1 MTIDIKKELN
11 DKQYLAAAQVN
22 GPLLII
28 AGAGSGKTRMITY
41 RIAHMLENGIHQSNI
56 LALTFTNKAAREME
70 ERVKTL
76 TNRKLT
82 NLTVSTFHAFGVK
95 ILKESISHLDYNDNF
110 SIYDQTDKI
119 SAIKE
124 AARELNISPD
134 VLDIYEVSNLFSSI
148 KTGRQKWSERNNSF
162 KPLYEEYQEYLYNHN
177 SVDFD
182 DLIILPVKL
191 LTEYPDIL
199 NGYQLKYQY
208 IMVDEFQDTSLAQYK
223 MIKQLATEN
232 RNVCVVGDDDQSIYS
247 WRGANYQNI
256 INFETDF
263 PELTEIKLEQNYRS
277 TKNILSAANSLIA
290 NNTNRKEKEL
300 WTGIGH
306 GKSIELYYPENETRE
321 ADFISEMIKS
331 FYLRNNLKYHDFGVL
346 IRTNN
351 LSTLIENSFLT
362 ENIPYKVSGGTSF
375 FQRKEIKDIIAYL
388 RVLDN
393 PDDDVNFLRILN
405 TPRRGLGKATLLKI
419 REISKNKGC
428 SLYAAAAELRWTGD
442 SPLSNKVQ
450 SSLQE
455 FIDMIEEYKEM
466 LQDEEIKKF
475 KTIKDLIETI
485 NYWGYLIVE
494 HQKNEKLAKW
504 KYKNISIFMELFEKW
519 EKNTDSKDKKLG
531 TYLNRITLLTRD
543 DDEDSDEGQVNLM
556 TIHASKGLEFEYVFL
571 AGVENNIIPHA
582 RSIEE
587 NPDNIEEE
595 RRLFYVAI
603 TRAKQKLFMTS
614 CKTRKIGYEIVD
626 TGPSPFLSEIPKE
639 LIEFHTPA
647 EDVNDDEAMGYF
659 AKMKNK
665 FNSKDH

>member
-1 MTIDIKKELN
+1 MAINLKKELN
-11 DKQYLAAAQVN
+11 DKQYLAAEQLN

-28 AGAGSGKTRMITY
+28 AGAGSGKTRMITF
-41 RIAHMLENGIHQSNI
+41 RIAHMLEKGIHQSNI

-76 TNRKLT
+76 TSKKLT

-95 ILKESISHLDYNDNF
+95 ILKESISQLGYNDNF

-134 VLDIYEVSNLFSSI
+134 VLDIYEVANLFSSI
-148 KTGRQKWSERNNSF
+148 KTGRIKWTDTNNSF
-162 KPLYEEYQEYLYNHN
+162 KPLYIEYQEYLFNHN

-191 LTEYPDIL
+191 FTEFSDIL
-199 NGYQLKYQY
+199 KAYQLKYQY
-208 IMVDEFQDTSLAQYK
+208 IMVDEFQDTSIAQYRLIKELAQK
-223 MIKQLATEN
+223 N
-232 RNVCVVGDDDQSIYS
+232 RNICVVGDDDQSIYS

-256 INFETDF
+256 VNFETDF

-277 TKNILSAANSLIA
+277 TENILAAANSLIS

-306 GKSIELYYPENETRE
+306 GKSIEIYYPENEMKE

-331 FYLRNNLKYHDFGVL
+331 FHLREKLKYHDFGVL

-351 LSTLIENSFLT
+351 LSTLIENSFLA
-362 ENIPYKVSGGTSF
+362 ENIPYKVSGGQSF
-375 FQRKEIKDIIAYL
+375 FQRKEIKDIVAYL

-419 REISKNKGC
+419 REIAQKKEC
-428 SLYAAAAELRWTGD
+428 SLYAGAAELRWDGD
-442 SPLSNKVQ
+442 SPLSDNIQ

-455 FIDMIEEYKEM
+455 FIDMIEEYKE
-466 LQDEEIKKF
+466 LLKDEEEKKS
-475 KTIKDLIETI
+475 KVIRNLIEKI
-485 NYWGYLIVE
+485 NYWGYLVVE

-504 KYKNISIFMELFEKW
+504 KYKNIGIFMELFEKW
-519 EKNTDSKDKKLG
+519 ERNPDNKGKALG

-543 DDEDSDEGQVNLM
+543 DDDDGDNGQVNLM

-582 RSIEE
+582 RAIEE
-587 NPDNIEEE
+587 NPENIEEE

-614 CKTRKIGYEIVD
+614 CKTRKVRYEIVD
-626 TGPSPFLSEIPKE
+626 TGPSPFLEEIPKE
-639 LIEFHTPA
+639 LIEFHTP
-647 EDVNDDEAMGYF
+647 ETEVKGEEAVDF
-659 AKMKNK
+659 FKDMKSK
-665 FNSKDH
+665 FK

>member
-1 MTIDIKKELN
+1 MAIDLKNELN
-11 DKQYLAAAQVN
+11 DKQYMAAAQLN

-28 AGAGSGKTRMITY
+28 AGAGSGKTRMITF
-41 RIAHMLENGIHQSNI
+41 RIAHMLESGIHQSNI

-70 ERVKTL
+70 ERVKSL
-76 TNRKLT
+76 TNKKLSNIT
-82 NLTVSTFHAFGVK
+82 ISTFHAFGVK
-95 ILKESISHLDYNDNF
+95 ILKESISHLGYNENF
-110 SIYDQTDKI
+110 SIYDQVDKI

-148 KTGRQKWSERNNSF
+148 KTNREVWTDTNSSF
-162 KPLYEEYQEYLYNHN
+162 KPLYEEYQEYLFNHN

-191 LTEYPDIL
+191 LTEYPEIL
-199 NGYQLKYQY
+199 NAYQLKYQY

-223 MIKQLATEN
+223 LVKQLAWEN

-277 TKNILSAANSLIA
+277 TKNILSAANSLIS

-300 WTGIGH
+300 WTGIEQ
-306 GKSIELYYPENETRE
+306 GKSIELYYPENETKE
-321 ADFISEMIKS
+321 AEFISEMIQS
-331 FYLRNNLKYHDFGVL
+331 FHIKENLKYHDFGVL

-351 LSTLIENSFLT
+351 LSTLIENSFLA
-362 ENIPYKVSGGTSF
+362 ENIPYKVSGGQSF

-388 RVLDN
+388 RILYN
-393 PDDDVNFLRILN
+393 PDDDINFLRILN
-405 TPRRGLGKATLLKI
+405 MPRRGLGKATLLKI
-419 REISKNKGC
+419 REISKAKEC
-428 SLYAAAAELRWTGD
+428 SLHAAATELRWNGD
-442 SPLSNKVQ
+442 SPLTEKIQ

-455 FIDMIEEYKEM
+455 FIDMISDYKEM
-466 LQDEEIKKF
+466 LEEENSN
-475 KTIKDLIETI
+475 KTKIIRDLIETI
-485 NYWGYLIVE
+485 NYWGFLVIEY
-494 HQKNEKLAKW
+494 QKNEKLAKW
-504 KYKNISIFMELFEKW
+504 KYKNIGIFIELFEKW
-519 EKNTDSKDKKLG
+519 EKKPENKDKDLG
-531 TYLNRITLLTRD
+531 TYLNRITLITRSED
-543 DDEDSDEGQVNLM
+543 DDGDGDNGQVNLM

-571 AGVENNIIPHA
+571 AGVEKNIIPHA

-614 CKTRKIGYEIVD
+614 CKTRKIRFEIVD

-639 LIEFHTPA
+639 LIEFHVPLK
-647 EDVNDDEAMGYF
+647 DVEEDEAIDYF
-659 AKMKNK
+659 ERMKSK
-665 FNSKDH
+665 FN

>member
-1 MTIDIKKELN
+1 LIDIKKELN
-11 DKQYLAAAQVN
+11 DKQYLAAAKLK

-41 RIAHMLENGIHQSNI
+41 RIAHMLNSGIHQSNI

-70 ERVKTL
+70 ERVKSL
-76 TNRKLT
+76 TNKKLT
-82 NLTVSTFHAFGVK
+82 NLTVSTFHAFGVQ
-95 ILKESISHLDYNDNF
+95 ILKESITNIGYSENF

-119 SAIKE
+119 SAIRE
-124 AARELNISPD
+124 SARELNISPD
-134 VLDIYEVSNLFSSI
+134 VLDIYEIANIFSSI
-148 KTGRQKWSERNNSF
+148 KTKRDIWNDNNISF
-162 KPLYEEYQEYLYNHN
+162 QPLYDEYQEYLVNHN
-177 SVDFD
+177 AVDFD
-182 DLIILPVKL
+182 DLIVLPVKL
-191 LTEYPDIL
+191 FTEHSNVL
-199 NGYQLKYQY
+199 KGYQLKYQY
-208 IMVDEFQDTSLAQYK
+208 IMIDEFQDTSLVQYN
-223 MIKQLATEN
+223 MINLLAMVN
-232 RNVCVVGDDDQSIYS
+232 RNICVVGDDDQSIYS

-277 TKNILSAANSLIA
+277 TENILAAANSLIS

-300 WTGIGH
+300 WTGIGQ
-306 GKSIELYYPENETRE
+306 GKSIEIFYPENESKE

-331 FYLRNNLKYHDFGVL
+331 FHQSEKLKYHDFGVL

-351 LSTLIENSFLT
+351 LSTIIENSFLA
-362 ENIPYKVSGGTSF
+362 ENIPYKVSGGQSF

-388 RVLDN
+388 RILNN
-393 PDDDVNFLRILN
+393 PDDDINFLRILN
-405 TPRRGLGKATLLKI
+405 MPRRGLGKATLLKI
-419 REISKNKGC
+419 RELALEKEC
-428 SLYAAAAELRWTGD
+428 SLHTAATELRWNGD
-442 SPLSNKVQ
+442 SPLSDKIQ

-455 FIDMIEEYKEM
+455 FIDMIQDYGEM
-466 LQDEEIKKF
+466 LEDETIN
-475 KTIKDLIETI
+475 KTKIIRDLIDTI
-485 NYWGYLIVE
+485 NYWGYLIIE

-504 KYKNISIFMELFEKW
+504 KYKNIEIFIELFEKW
-519 EKNTDSKDKKLG
+519 EKNPDNKDKNLG

-543 DDEDSDEGQVNLM
+543 DDEDGDNGQVNLM

-614 CKTRKIGYEIVD
+614 CKTRKIRFEIVD
-626 TGPSPFLSEIPKE
+626 TGPSPFLEEIPKE
-639 LIEFHTPA
+639 LITFHKPV
-647 EDVNDDEAMGYF
+647 ENVQDEEALDYF
-659 AKMKNK
+659 EQMKSK
-665 FNSKDH
+665 FNKDT

>member
-1 MTIDIKKELN
+1 MAIDLKKELN
-11 DKQYLAAAQVN
+11 DKQYLAAAQLT

-41 RIAHMLENGIHQSNI
+41 RIAHMLESGIHQSNI

-70 ERVKTL
+70 ERVKSL
-76 TNRKLT
+76 TNKKLT
-82 NLTVSTFHAFGVK
+82 NLTVSTFHSFGVK
-95 ILKESISHLDYNDNF
+95 ILKESISNLGYKDNF
-110 SIYDQTDKI
+110 SIYDQSDKI

-148 KTGRQKWSERNNSF
+148 KTNREKWTDINNSF
-162 KPLYEEYQEYLYNHN
+162 KPLYEEYQEYLFNHN

-191 LTEYPDIL
+191 LTEYPDIQK
-199 NGYQLKYQY
+199 GYQLKYQY
-208 IMVDEFQDTSLAQYK
+208 IMVDEFQDTSLVQYK
-223 MIKQLATEN
+223 MIKQLAIDTG
-232 RNVCVVGDDDQSIYS
+232 NVCVVGDDDQSIYS

-256 INFETDF
+256 INFEKDF

-277 TKNILSAANSLIA
+277 TENILSAANSLIS

-300 WTGIGH
+300 WTGIGQ
-306 GKSIELYYPENETRE
+306 GKSIELYYPENESRE

-331 FYLRNNLKYHDFGVL
+331 FHLTENLKYHDFGVL

-351 LSTLIENSFLT
+351 LSTLIENSFLA
-362 ENIPYKVSGGTSF
+362 ENIPYKVSGGQSF

-388 RVLDN
+388 RVLNN
-393 PDDDVNFLRILN
+393 PDDDINFLRILN
-405 TPRRGLGKATLLKI
+405 MPRRGLGKATLLKI
-419 REISKNKGC
+419 REIAKDKDC
-428 SLYAAAAELRWTGD
+428 SLHAAANEIRWNGD
-442 SPLSNKVQ
+442 SPFSEKIQ

-455 FIDMIEEYKEM
+455 FIDMIAEYKEM
-466 LQDEEIKKF
+466 IKEEGSN
-475 KTIKDLIETI
+475 KTKIIKDLIETI
-485 NYWGYLIVE
+485 NYWGFLIIE

-504 KYKNISIFMELFEKW
+504 KYKNIGIFIELFEKW
-519 EKNTDSKDKKLG
+519 EKKPENKEKNLG
-531 TYLNRITLLTRD
+531 TYLNRITLMTRAE
-543 DDEDSDEGQVNLM
+543 DEDGDNGQVNLM

-571 AGVENNIIPHA
+571 AGVEKNIIPHA

-614 CKTRKIGYEIVD
+614 CKTRKIRFEIVD
-626 TGPSPFLSEIPKE
+626 TGPSPFLEEIPKE
-639 LIEFHTPA
+639 LIEFHTPLK
-647 EDVNDDEAMGYF
+647 EVEEDEALDYF
-659 AKMKNK
+659 EKMKNK
-665 FNSKDH
+665 FN

>member
-1 MTIDIKKELN
+1 LIDIINELN
-11 DKQYLAAAQVN
+11 NKQYLAAAQLT

-41 RIAHMLENGIHQSNI
+41 RIAHMLGNGIHQSNI

-70 ERVKTL
+70 ERVKNL
-76 TNRKLT
+76 TNKKLT

-95 ILKESISHLDYNDNF
+95 ILKESISNLGYKDNF

-148 KTGRQKWSERNNSF
+148 KTSREVWNDTNNSF
-162 KPLYEEYQEYLYNHN
+162 RPLYNEYQEYLFNHN

-191 LTEYPDIL
+191 LTKYPEIL
-199 NGYQLKYQY
+199 KEYQLKYQY
-208 IMVDEFQDTSLAQYK
+208 IMVDEFQDTSLSQYQ
-223 MIKQLATEN
+223 MIKQLAKEN
-232 RNVCVVGDDDQSIYS
+232 RNICVVGDDDQSIYS

-277 TKNILSAANSLIA
+277 TENILSAANSLIS

-331 FYLRNNLKYHDFGVL
+331 FHLKENLKYHDFAVL

-351 LSTLIENSFLT
+351 LSTIIENSFLA
-362 ENIPYKVSGGTSF
+362 ENIPYKVSGGQSF

-419 REISKNKGC
+419 REIADKKEC
-428 SLYAAAAELRWTGD
+428 SLHAAATELRWTGD
-442 SPLSNKVQ
+442 SPLSDKIK

-455 FIDMIEEYKEM
+455 FIDMIQEYRDVLE
-466 LQDEEIKKF
+466 DEDVSKT
-475 KTIKDLIETI
+475 KTIRNLIDII
-485 NYWGYLIVE
+485 NYWGYLIIE

-504 KYKNISIFMELFEKW
+504 KYKNIGIFMELFEKW
-519 EKNTDSKDKKLG
+519 EKNPDNKEKNLG

-543 DDEDSDEGQVNLM
+543 DEEDGDNGQVNLM

-614 CKTRKIGYEIVD
+614 CKTRKIRYEIID
-626 TGPSPFLSEIPKE
+626 TGPSPFLTEIPKE
-639 LIEFHTPA
+639 LIEFHKPI
-647 EDVNDDEAMGYF
+647 ENVDDTDALDYF
-659 AKMKNK
+659 EKMKRK
-665 FNSKDH
+665 FK

>member
-1 MTIDIKKELN
+1 MAIDLKKELN
-11 DKQYLAAAQVN
+11 DKQYLAAAQLT

-41 RIAHMLENGIHQSNI
+41 RIAHMLESGIHQSNI

-70 ERVKTL
+70 ERVKSL
-76 TNRKLT
+76 TNKKLT
-82 NLTVSTFHAFGVK
+82 NLTVSTFHSFGVK
-95 ILKESISHLDYNDNF
+95 ILKESISNLGYKDNF
-110 SIYDQTDKI
+110 SIYDQSDKI

-148 KTGRQKWSERNNSF
+148 KTNREKWTDINNSF
-162 KPLYEEYQEYLYNHN
+162 KPLYEEYQEYLFNHN

-191 LTEYPDIL
+191 LTEYPDIQK
-199 NGYQLKYQY
+199 GYQLKYQY
-208 IMVDEFQDTSLAQYK
+208 IMVDEFQDTSLVQYK
-223 MIKQLATEN
+223 MIKQLAIDTG
-232 RNVCVVGDDDQSIYS
+232 NVCVVGDDDQSIYS

-256 INFETDF
+256 INFEKDF

-277 TKNILSAANSLIA
+277 TENILSAANSLIS

-300 WTGIGH
+300 WTGIGQ
-306 GKSIELYYPENETRE
+306 GKSIELYYPENESRE

-331 FYLRNNLKYHDFGVL
+331 FHLTENLKYHDFGVL

-351 LSTLIENSFLT
+351 LSTLIENSFLA
-362 ENIPYKVSGGTSF
+362 ENIPYKVSGGQSF

-388 RVLDN
+388 RVLNN
-393 PDDDVNFLRILN
+393 PDDDINFLRILN
-405 TPRRGLGKATLLKI
+405 MPRRGLGKATLLKI
-419 REISKNKGC
+419 REIAKDKDC
-428 SLYAAAAELRWTGD
+428 SLHAAANEIRWNGD
-442 SPLSNKVQ
+442 SPFSEKIQ

-455 FIDMIEEYKEM
+455 FIDMIAEYKEM
-466 LQDEEIKKF
+466 VEEEGSN
-475 KTIKDLIETI
+475 KTKIIKDLIETI
-485 NYWGYLIVE
+485 NYWGFLIIE

-504 KYKNISIFMELFEKW
+504 KYKNIGIFIELFEKW
-519 EKNTDSKDKKLG
+519 EKKPENKEKNLG
-531 TYLNRITLLTRD
+531 TYLNRITLMTRAE
-543 DDEDSDEGQVNLM
+543 DEDGDNGQVNLM

-571 AGVENNIIPHA
+571 AGVEKNIIPHA

-614 CKTRKIGYEIVD
+614 CKTRKIRFEIVD
-626 TGPSPFLSEIPKE
+626 TGPSPFLEEIPKE
-639 LIEFHTPA
+639 LIEFHTPLK
-647 EDVNDDEAMGYF
+647 EVEEDEALDYF
-659 AKMKNK
+659 EKMKNK
-665 FNSKDH
+665 FN

>member
-1 MTIDIKKELN
+1 LAIDLKNELN
-11 DKQYLAAAQVN
+11 DKQYLAAAQLN

-28 AGAGSGKTRMITY
+28 AGAGSGKTRMITF
-41 RIAHMLENGIHQSNI
+41 RIAHMLDSGIHQSNI
-56 LALTFTNKAAREME
+56 LALTFTNKAAKEMA

-95 ILKESISHLDYNDNF
+95 LLKESISNLGYKENF

-148 KTGRQKWSERNNSF
+148 KTDREKWTEQNNSF
-162 KPLYEEYQEYLYNHN
+162 KPLYEEYQEYLFNHN

-182 DLIILPVKL
+182 DLIILPVK
-191 LTEYPDIL
+191 IL
-199 NGYQLKYQY
+199 SNSPEILKGYQLKYRY

-223 MIKQLATEN
+223 LIKLLAQEN

-263 PELTEIKLEQNYRS
+263 PELIEIKLEQNYRS
-277 TKNILSAANSLIA
+277 TKNILAAANSLIA

-300 WTGIGH
+300 WTGIEE
-306 GKSIELYYPENETRE
+306 GKSIELYYPENETKE

-331 FYLRNNLKYHDFGVL
+331 FHIKENLKYHDFGVL

-351 LSTLIENSFLT
+351 LSTLIENSFLA
-362 ENIPYKVSGGTSF
+362 ENIPYKVSGGQSF
-375 FQRKEIKDIIAYL
+375 FQRKEIKDVIAYL
-388 RVLDN
+388 RVLNN
-393 PDDDVNFLRILN
+393 PDDDINFLRILN
-405 TPRRGLGKATLLKI
+405 MPRRGLGKATLLKI
-419 REISKNKGC
+419 RDIAKQKDC
-428 SLYAAAAELRWTGD
+428 SLHAAAVELRWTGD
-442 SPLSNKVQ
+442 SPLSDKILN
-450 SSLQE
+450 SLQE
-455 FIDMIEEYKEM
+455 FIDLISEYKEM
-466 LQDEEIKKF
+466 MEEEGSN
-475 KTIKDLIETI
+475 KTKLIRDLIETI
-485 NYWGYLIVE
+485 NYWGFLIIE

-504 KYKNISIFMELFEKW
+504 KYKNIGIFVELFEKW
-519 EKNTDSKDKKLG
+519 EKKPDNKDKDLG
-531 TYLNRITLLTRD
+531 TYLNRITLMTRQE
-543 DDEDSDEGQVNLM
+543 DEDGDNGQVNLM

-571 AGVENNIIPHA
+571 AGVEKNIIPHA

-614 CKTRKIGYEIVD
+614 CKTRKIRFEIVD
-626 TGPSPFLSEIPKE
+626 TGPSPFLDEMPKD
-639 LIEFHTPA
+639 LIEFHTPL
-647 EDVNDDEAMGYF
+647 EDVEDDEALDYF
-659 AKMKNK
+659 EKMKSK
-665 FNSKDH
+665 FN

>member
-1 MTIDIKKELN
+1 MAIDLKNELN
-11 DKQYLAAAQVN
+11 DKQYLAAAKLN

-28 AGAGSGKTRMITY
+28 AGAGSGKTRMITF
-41 RIAHMLENGIHQSNI
+41 RIAHMLESGIHQSNI

-70 ERVKTL
+70 ERVKSL
-76 TNRKLT
+76 TNKKLT

-95 ILKESISHLDYNDNF
+95 ILKESISYLNYNDNF

-148 KTGRQKWSERNNSF
+148 KTGREKWTDTNNSF
-162 KPLYEEYQEYLYNHN
+162 KLLYDEYQEYLFNHN

-191 LTEYPDIL
+191 LTEFPEIL
-199 NGYQLKYQY
+199 KGYQLKYQY
-208 IMVDEFQDTSLAQYK
+208 IMVDEFQDTSLAQYN
-223 MIKQLATEN
+223 MIKQLALEN

-277 TKNILSAANSLIA
+277 TENILAAANSLIA
-290 NNTNRKEKEL
+290 NNKNRKEKEL

-306 GKSIELYYPENETRE
+306 GKSIELYYPENETQE

-331 FYLRNNLKYHDFGVL
+331 FHLTENLKYHDFGVL

-362 ENIPYKVSGGTSF
+362 ENIPYKVSGGQSF

-388 RVLDN
+388 RVLNN

-419 REISKNKGC
+419 REISKTKEC
-428 SLYAAAAELRWTGD
+428 SFYAAATELQWTGD
-442 SPLSNKVQ
+442 FPLSNKVQ

-455 FIDMIEEYKEM
+455 FIDMIEEYKVM
-466 LQDEEIKKF
+466 LQDEEIKKS
-475 KTIKDLIETI
+475 KTIKNLIETI
-485 NYWGYLIVE
+485 NYWGYLVAE

-504 KYKNISIFMELFEKW
+504 KYKNIGIFMELFESW
-519 EKNTDSKDKKLG
+519 EKNPDNKDKNLG

-543 DDEDSDEGQVNLM
+543 DDDDSEKGQVNLM

-614 CKTRKIGYEIVD
+614 CKTRKIGFEIVD
-626 TGPSPFLSEIPKE
+626 TGPSPFLNEIPE
-639 LIEFHTPA
+639 DLIEFHTPIT
-647 EDVNDDEAMGYF
+647 DVNDDDALDYF
-659 AKMKNK
+659 KKMKSQ
-665 FNSKDH
+665 FN

>member
-1 MTIDIKKELN
+1 MAINIKTELN
-11 DKQYLAAAQVN
+11 DKQYLAAAKLT

-41 RIAHMLENGIHQSNI
+41 RNAHMLDTGIQQSNI

-70 ERVKTL
+70 ERVKSL
-76 TNRKLT
+76 TNKKLT
-82 NLTVSTFHAFGVK
+82 NLTVSTFHAFGVQ
-95 ILKESISHLDYNDNF
+95 ILKESITNIGYSENF

-124 AARELNISPD
+124 SARELNISPD
-134 VLDIYEVSNLFSSI
+134 VLDIYEVANMFSSI
-148 KTGRQKWSERNNSF
+148 KTKRVVWNDNNISF
-162 KPLYEEYQEYLYNHN
+162 KPLYSEYQEYLVNHN
-177 SVDFD
+177 AVDFD
-182 DLIILPVKL
+182 DLIVLPVKL
-191 LTEYPDIL
+191 FAEHPDVL

-208 IMVDEFQDTSLAQYK
+208 IMVDEFQDTSLAQYNL
-223 MIKQLATEN
+223 INLLAKKN
-232 RNVCVVGDDDQSIYS
+232 RNICVVGDDDQSIYS

-277 TKNILSAANSLIA
+277 TENILAAANSLIS

-300 WTGIGH
+300 WTGIGQ
-306 GKSIELYYPENETRE
+306 GKSIEIYYPENESKE

-331 FYLRNNLKYHDFGVL
+331 FHQSEKLKYHDFGVL

-351 LSTLIENSFLT
+351 LSAIIENSFLA
-362 ENIPYKVSGGTSF
+362 ENIPYKVSGGQSF

-388 RVLDN
+388 RILNN
-393 PDDDVNFLRILN
+393 PDDDINFLRILN
-405 TPRRGLGKATLLKI
+405 MPRRGLGKATLLKI
-419 REISKNKGC
+419 REIALDKEC
-428 SLYAAAAELRWTGD
+428 SLHAAATELRWNGD
-442 SPLSNKVQ
+442 SPLSDKIQ

-455 FIDMIEEYKEM
+455 FIDMIQDYREM
-466 LQDEEIKKF
+466 MEDSTTN
-475 KTIKDLIETI
+475 KTKIIHDLIDTI
-485 NYWGYLIVE
+485 NYWGYLIIE

-504 KYKNISIFMELFEKW
+504 KYKNIGIFIELFEKW
-519 EKNTDSKDKKLG
+519 EKNPDNKDKDLG

-543 DDEDSDEGQVNLM
+543 DDDESDNGQVNLM

-614 CKTRKIGYEIVD
+614 CRTRKIRFEIID
-626 TGPSPFLSEIPKE
+626 TGPSPFLEEIPKE
-639 LIEFHTPA
+639 LISFHTPVENVKD
-647 EDVNDDEAMGYF
+647 EDALDYF
-659 AKMKNK
+659 KQMKNK
-665 FNSKDH
+665 FN

>member
-1 MTIDIKKELN
+1 LAIDLKKELN
-11 DKQYLAAAQVN
+11 DKQYLAAAQIT

-28 AGAGSGKTRMITY
+28 AGAGSGKTRMITF
-41 RIAHMLENGIHQSNI
+41 RIAHMLDNGIHQSNI

-70 ERVKTL
+70 ERVRSL
-76 TNRKLT
+76 TNKKLT

-95 ILKESISHLDYNDNF
+95 ILKESITNLGYNDNF

-124 AARELNISPD
+124 AARDLNISPD

-148 KTGRQKWSERNNSF
+148 KTGREKWTDTNNSF
-162 KPLYEEYQEYLYNHN
+162 KTLYDEYQEYLYNHN

-191 LTEYPDIL
+191 FTEYPEIL
-199 NGYQLKYQY
+199 KGYQLKYQY
-208 IMVDEFQDTSLAQYK
+208 IMVDEFQDTSLAQYRI
-223 MIKQLATEN
+223 IKQLASKN
-232 RNVCVVGDDDQSIYS
+232 RNICVVGDDDQSIYS

-263 PELTEIKLEQNYRS
+263 PEMTEIKLEQNYRS
-277 TKNILSAANSLIA
+277 TENILSAANSLIS

-306 GKSIELYYPENETRE
+306 GKSIELYYPENETGE

-331 FYLRNNLKYHDFGVL
+331 FHLSENLKYHDFGVL

-351 LSTLIENSFLT
+351 LITLIENSFLA
-362 ENIPYKVSGGTSF
+362 ENIPYKVSGGQSF

-393 PDDDVNFLRILN
+393 QDDDVNFLRILN

-419 REISKNKGC
+419 REIAKKKEC
-428 SLYAAAAELRWTGD
+428 SLYSAATELRWTGG
-442 SPLSNKVQ
+442 SPLSDKIQN
-450 SSLQE
+450 SLQE

-466 LQDEEIKKF
+466 LKEDNSKKT
-475 KTIKDLIETI
+475 KIINDLIETI

-494 HQKNEKLAKW
+494 HQKNEKLARW
-504 KYKNISIFMELFEKW
+504 KYKNIGIFMELFEKW
-519 EKNTDSKDKKLG
+519 ERKPDNKDKDLG
-531 TYLNRITLLTRD
+531 TYLHRITLLTRD
-543 DDEDSDEGQVNLM
+543 DDEEGDNGQVNLM

-587 NPDNIEEE
+587 NPDNMEEE

-614 CKTRKIGYEIVD
+614 CKTRKIRFEIID

-639 LIEFHTPA
+639 LIEFHTPLT
-647 EDVNDDEAMGYF
+647 DVGDDEAMDYF
-659 AKMKNK
+659 EKMKSK
-665 FNSKDH
+665 FNKN

>member
-1 MTIDIKKELN
+1 MAIDIKDELN
-11 DKQYLAAAQVN
+11 DKQYLAAAQLT

-28 AGAGSGKTRMITY
+28 AGAGSGKTRMITF
-41 RIAHMLENGIHQSNI
+41 RIAHMLESGIHQSNI

-70 ERVKTL
+70 ERVKSL
-76 TNRKLT
+76 TNKKLT
-82 NLTVSTFHAFGVK
+82 NLTVSTFHSFGVK
-95 ILKESISHLDYNDNF
+95 ILKESISNLGYKDNF
-110 SIYDQTDKI
+110 SIYDQNDKI

-148 KTGRQKWSERNNSF
+148 KTNREKWTDANNSF
-162 KPLYEEYQEYLYNHN
+162 KPLYREYQEYLFNHN

-191 LTEYPDIL
+191 LTEYPDIQK
-199 NGYQLKYQY
+199 GYQLKYQY

-223 MIKQLATEN
+223 MIKQLAMEN

-277 TKNILSAANSLIA
+277 TKNILSAANSLIS

-306 GKSIELYYPENETRE
+306 GKSIELYYPENESRE
-321 ADFISEMIKS
+321 ADFISEMIKT
-331 FYLRNNLKYHDFGVL
+331 FHLKDNLKYHDFGVL

-351 LSTLIENSFLT
+351 LSTLIENSFLA
-362 ENIPYKVSGGTSF
+362 ENIPYKVSGGQSF

-388 RVLDN
+388 RVLNN
-393 PDDDVNFLRILN
+393 PDDDINFLRILN
-405 TPRRGLGKATLLKI
+405 MPRRGLGKATLLKI
-419 REISKNKGC
+419 REIAKDKDC
-428 SLYAAAAELRWTGD
+428 SLHAAANEIRWNED
-442 SPLSNKVQ
+442 SPFSEKIQ

-455 FIDMIEEYKEM
+455 FIDMIAEYKEM
-466 LQDEEIKKF
+466 IEEDGAN
-475 KTIKDLIETI
+475 KTKIIKDLIETI
-485 NYWGYLIVE
+485 NYWGFLIIE

-504 KYKNISIFMELFEKW
+504 KYKNISIFIELFEKW
-519 EKNTDSKDKKLG
+519 EKNPDNRDKDLG
-531 TYLNRITLLTRD
+531 TYLNRITLMTREE
-543 DDEDSDEGQVNLM
+543 DEDGANGQVNLM

-571 AGVENNIIPHA
+571 AGVEKNIIPHA

-614 CKTRKIGYEIVD
+614 CKTRKIRFEIVD
-626 TGPSPFLSEIPKE
+626 TGPSPFLEEIPKD
-639 LIEFHTPA
+639 LIEFHIPET
-647 EDVNDDEAMGYF
+647 EIKEEEALGYF
-659 AKMKNK
+659 EKMRNK
-665 FNSKDH
+665 FSQDT

>member
-1 MTIDIKKELN
+1 MAIDLKKELN
-11 DKQYLAAAQVN
+11 NEQYLAAAQLN

-28 AGAGSGKTRMITY
+28 AGAGSGKTRMITF
-41 RIAHMLENGIHQSNI
+41 RIAHMLEEGIHQSNI
-56 LALTFTNKAAREME
+56 LALTFTNKAAKEME
-70 ERVKTL
+70 ERVKSL
-76 TNRKLT
+76 TNKKLT
-82 NLTVSTFHAFGVK
+82 NLTVLTFHAFGVK
-95 ILKESISHLDYNDNF
+95 ILKESISNLDYNENF

-124 AARELNISPD
+124 AARELNISPEL
-134 VLDIYEVSNLFSSI
+134 LDLYEVSNLFSSI
-148 KTGRQKWSERNNSF
+148 KTGREKWTDANSSF
-162 KPLYEEYQEYLYNHN
+162 KLLYDEYQEYLYNHN

-182 DLIILPVKL
+182 DLIVLPVKI
-191 LTEYPDIL
+191 LTEFPEIL

-223 MIKQLATEN
+223 MIKQLAVKN

-263 PELTEIKLEQNYRS
+263 PELKEIKLEQNYRS
-277 TKNILSAANSLIA
+277 TENILAAANSLIS

-300 WTGIGH
+300 WTGIGR

-331 FYLRNNLKYHDFGVL
+331 FYLKDNLKYHDFGVL

-351 LSTLIENSFLT
+351 LSTLIENSFLA
-362 ENIPYKVSGGTSF
+362 ENIPYKVSGGQSF

-393 PDDDVNFLRILN
+393 PDDDINFLRILN

-419 REISKNKGC
+419 REISKNKEC
-428 SLYAAAAELRWTGD
+428 SLFAAATELRWTGD
-442 SPLSNKVQ
+442 SPLTSNVQ

-466 LQDEEIKKF
+466 LQDEDIKKS

-485 NYWGYLIVE
+485 NYWGYLVSE

-504 KYKNISIFMELFEKW
+504 KYKNIGIFMELFEKW
-519 EKNTDSKDKKLG
+519 ERNPDNKDKKLG
-531 TYLNRITLLTRD
+531 TYLNRITLLTRND
-543 DDEDSDEGQVNLM
+543 DDDKDKGQVNLM

-571 AGVENNIIPHA
+571 AGVEKNIIPHA

-614 CKTRKIGYEIVD
+614 CKTRKIGFEIVD
-626 TGPSPFLSEIPKE
+626 TGPSPFLNEIPKD
-639 LIEFHTPA
+639 LIEFHTPV
-647 EDVNDDEAMGYF
+647 EDVDDDEAMDYF
-659 AKMKNK
+659 EKMKSK
-665 FNSKDH
+665 FN

>member
-1 MTIDIKKELN
+1 MAIDIKKELN
-11 DKQYLAAAQVN
+11 DKQYMAAARLN

-148 KTGRQKWSERNNSF
+148 KTGRQKWTEQNNSF

-191 LTEYPDIL
+191 LTEFPDIL
-199 NGYQLKYQY
+199 KGYQLRYQY
-208 IMVDEFQDTSLAQYK
+208 IMVDEFQDTSLAQYR
-223 MIKQLATEN
+223 MIKQLASEN

-277 TKNILSAANSLIA
+277 TKNILAAANSLIA

-331 FYLRNNLKYHDFGVL
+331 FYLRDNLKYHDFGVL

-419 REISKNKGC
+419 REISKNKEC
-428 SLYAAAAELRWTGD
+428 SLYAAATELRWTGD
-442 SPLSNKVQ
+442 SPLSGKVQ

-466 LQDEEIKKF
+466 LQDEEIKKS

-485 NYWGYLIVE
+485 NYWGHLIVE

-504 KYKNISIFMELFEKW
+504 KYKNIVIFMELFEKW

-543 DDEDSDEGQVNLM
+543 DDEDSDKGQVNLM

-639 LIEFHTPA
+639 LIEFHIPI

-659 AKMKNK
+659 EKMKSK
-665 FNSKDH
+665 FSSNT

>member
-1 MTIDIKKELN
+1 MAIDLKKELN
-11 DKQYLAAAQVN
+11 NKQYLAAAQLN

-28 AGAGSGKTRMITY
+28 AGAGSGKTRMITF
-41 RIAHMLENGIHQSNI
+41 RIAHMLEKGIHQSNI

-70 ERVKTL
+70 ERVKSL
-76 TNRKLT
+76 TNKKLT

-95 ILKESISHLDYNDNF
+95 ILKESISHLNYNDNF

-134 VLDIYEVSNLFSSI
+134 VLDIYEIANLFSSI
-148 KTGRQKWSERNNSF
+148 KTGRTVWTDTNNSF
-162 KPLYEEYQEYLYNHN
+162 KPLYQEYQEYLYNHN

-191 LTEYPDIL
+191 FTEFPEIL
-199 NGYQLKYQY
+199 KAYQLKYHY
-208 IMVDEFQDTSLAQYK
+208 IMVDEFQDTSLAQYRL
-223 MIKQLATEN
+223 IKELAQKN
-232 RNVCVVGDDDQSIYS
+232 RNICVVGDDDQSIYS

-263 PELTEIKLEQNYRS
+263 PELIEIKLEQNYRS
-277 TKNILSAANSLIA
+277 TENILAAANSLIS

-306 GKSIELYYPENETRE
+306 GKSIEIYYPENEMKE

-331 FYLRNNLKYHDFGVL
+331 FHLREKLKYHDFGVL
-346 IRTNN
+346 IRTNS
-351 LSTLIENSFLT
+351 LSTLIENSFLA
-362 ENIPYKVSGGTSF
+362 ENIPYKVSGGQSF
-375 FQRKEIKDIIAYL
+375 FQRKEIKDIVAYL

-419 REISKNKGC
+419 REVSANKEC
-428 SLYAAAAELRWTGD
+428 SLYAAATEIRWDGD
-442 SPLSNKVQ
+442 SPLSDKIQ

-455 FIDMIEEYKEM
+455 FIDLIEEYRE
-466 LQDEEIKKF
+466 LLNDEDTKKS
-475 KTIKDLIETI
+475 TAIRDLIETI
-485 NYWGYLIVE
+485 NYWGYLVVE

-504 KYKNISIFMELFEKW
+504 KYKNIGIFMELFEKW
-519 EKNTDSKDKKLG
+519 ERNPDNKGKELG
-531 TYLNRITLLTRD
+531 SYLNRITLMTRD
-543 DDEDSDEGQVNLM
+543 DDEDGDNGQVNLM

-587 NPDNIEEE
+587 NPENIEEE

-614 CKTRKIGYEIVD
+614 CKTRKVRYEIVD
-626 TGPSPFLSEIPKE
+626 TGPSPFLEEIPKE
-639 LIEFHTPA
+639 LIEFHTP
-647 EDVNDDEAMGYF
+647 ETEVKETEAVDF
-659 AKMKNK
+659 FKEMKSK
-665 FNSKDH
+665 FK